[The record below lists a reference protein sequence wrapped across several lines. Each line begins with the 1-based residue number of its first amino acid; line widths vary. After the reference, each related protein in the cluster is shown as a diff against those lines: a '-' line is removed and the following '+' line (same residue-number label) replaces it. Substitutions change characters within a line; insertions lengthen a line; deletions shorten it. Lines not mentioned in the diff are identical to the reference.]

1 MWNLWWIVIAIAI
14 LTIIETIFVI
24 SVKIASNRDCTLCE
38 LDDFANWSCLI
49 YIISSIGIIMGV
61 LMLSAQLEARRDY
74 QEFVYTQQM
83 VNEIYIGD
91 EYTQLENAGLN
102 NKIIEINQ
110 WLTQAK
116 ASKKQFGNWSV
127 YCTVDIDSLEYIKLK
142 N

>member
-24 SVKIASNRDCTLCE
+24 SVKIASNIDGISYE
-38 LDDFANWSCLI
+38 LYDFAIWSCLT
-49 YIISSIGIIMGV
+49 YIISFIGVIMV
-61 LMLSAQLEARRDY
+61 ILMLSKQLEARTNY
-74 QEFVYTQQM
+74 QEFIYTQQM

-110 WLTQAK
+110 WLTKAK
-116 ASKKQFGNWSV
+116 ASKKQLGNWSV
-127 YCTVDIDSLEYIKLK
+127 YCTVDIDNLEYIKLK